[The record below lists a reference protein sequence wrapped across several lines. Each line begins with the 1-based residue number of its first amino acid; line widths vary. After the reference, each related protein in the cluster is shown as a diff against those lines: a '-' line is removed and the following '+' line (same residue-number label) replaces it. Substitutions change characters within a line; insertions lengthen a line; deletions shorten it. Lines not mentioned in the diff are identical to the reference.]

1 MTTKT
6 MLIIRDVLYVIMVVI
21 LLLPANPLG
30 LSLTIRIGISVLA
43 IATRVWQ
50 HINYYK
56 ATGKIY

>member
-1 MTTKT
+1 MSRTS
-6 MLIIRDVLYVIMVVI
+6 MILRDVLYTAMAVMLIM
-21 LLLPANPLG
+21 PGSPLEM
-30 LSLTIRIGISVLA
+30 SISIRLIIAVLI